1 MQEELTRSARTAW
14 WIGPA
19 LLGWIMVAAA
29 MVAAVGNSYLVD
41 AISRDLNLSSD
52 DWASV
57 QTVKALAALLV
68 VFIAG
73 QIPSWLGYRTSVF
86 VAAGLFTLGSLS
98 IAAAMNIVMLS
109 VGYALLGAALGSITV
124 LAVSLVNA
132 YVLDKG
138 QRATAFAFLGA
149 MVPAIFMIFPLL
161 TGFVVDNGNWRFVP
175 LGWVVVG
182 FVLFLCL
189 K

>member
-1 MQEELTRSARTAW
+1 MQEELTRRARTKW

-52 DWASV
+52 DWANV

-86 VAAGLFTLGSLS
+86 GAAGLFALGSLS

-109 VGYALLGAALGSITV
+109 VGYALLGAAYGSTARTAIEPY
-124 LAVSLVNA
+124 AA
-132 YVLDKG
+132 PR
-138 QRATAFAFLGA
+138 RA
-149 MVPAIFMIFPLL
+149 
-161 TGFVVDNGNWRFVP
+161 
-175 LGWVVVG
+175 
-182 FVLFLCL
+182 
-189 K
+189 